1 MEEKDEIKKIKE
13 QVYENFN
20 ERIQLRRALMEI
32 EEQNALN
39 IIEIRKRQS

>member
-1 MEEKDEIKKIKE
+1 MEEKDEIKRIKE

-32 EEQNALN
+32 
-39 IIEIRKRQS
+39 